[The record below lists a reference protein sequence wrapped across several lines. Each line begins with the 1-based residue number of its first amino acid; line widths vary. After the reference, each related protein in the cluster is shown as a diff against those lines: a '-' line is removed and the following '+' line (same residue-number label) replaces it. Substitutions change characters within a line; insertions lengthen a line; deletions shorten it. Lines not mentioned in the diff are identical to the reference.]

1 MRNFA
6 LPKKKENEK
15 KPTTTTIKKYI
26 NEMGN
31 CVIYVVQG

>member
-1 MRNFA
+1 MKFFR
-6 LPKKKENEK
+6 PEK
-15 KPTTTTIKKYI
+15 KNEMKKINNKNNNKEYI